1 MYRGSPPVTSLRRI
15 PAYILLLSQL
25 HTIHTFKRLFSQLHS
40 LRRVQRT
47 ANEKPVKP
55 HNPFFPTLA
64 AAKRPAHFAACN
76 AALVSTEWMTQRTAR
91 DSHTDR
97 LRDSPR
103 DKPSGQSSQLPST
116 QPSVQ
121 PSLLNPRVNPRADLL
136 VNRPHSPQISYRTSS
151 FAAH

>member
-1 MYRGSPPVTSLRRI
+1 LFQRMFLARHETHLYPLHQYFRHCISSPSVANDGVHCCCGMYRGSPPVTSLRRI

-47 ANEKPVKP
+47 ANEKPIKP

-76 AALVSTEWMTQRTAR
+76 AALVSAEWMTQRTE
-91 DSHTDR
+91 
-97 LRDSPR
+97 
-103 DKPSGQSSQLPST
+103 
-116 QPSVQ
+116 
-121 PSLLNPRVNPRADLL
+121 
-136 VNRPHSPQISYRTSS
+136 
-151 FAAH
+151 